1 MANGGGAKHEGLGEG
16 GVLCACWS
24 LLDSGDIKDAWLL
37 QGQGNITIMPSPS
50 FSMDVF
56 AMFDGCAAAG
66 GMLICVREIIP
77 KCFLFIH
84 LK

>member
-1 MANGGGAKHEGLGEG
+1 MANGGGAKHEGWGEG
-16 GVLCACWS
+16 GVLCVCWS

-37 QGQGNITIMPSPS
+37 QGQGNITIMPSTS

-56 AMFDGCAAAG
+56 AIFDGCAAG
-66 GMLICVREIIP
+66 RGMLIYVTEIILEY
-77 KCFLFIH
+77 FSFIH